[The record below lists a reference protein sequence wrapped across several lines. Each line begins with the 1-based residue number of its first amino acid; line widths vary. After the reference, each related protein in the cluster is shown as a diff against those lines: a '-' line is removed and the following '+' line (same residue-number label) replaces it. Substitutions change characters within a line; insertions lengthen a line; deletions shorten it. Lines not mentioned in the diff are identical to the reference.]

1 MADMDLRL
9 ETAGLERAMDMAEEW
24 SNSTPAFLVTR
35 TAQRIVKKTIA
46 YTPCVSQGTIDT
58 ELAVTYSPGKT
69 PTGRLSK
76 QKKNRVLS
84 FGMESNTER
93 FDQPLAILIQL
104 ARMAPGSNYN
114 ALTNNLWR
122 LPAGF
127 EMLKG
132 LDAAGR
138 QAVLQELATRMTK
151 SRHSSTHF
159 LIAGWASAARK
170 IYNLLGSYIRGD
182 SGAPPLDDGFS
193 DKAVSPKPNMSDLKY
208 LSDSGSAQVSVGN
221 MIGMIDATVNG
232 SNAENYNKALSM
244 YGIQPLQ
251 RAIDEVAVEMTK
263 HYMKKD
269 MAEMAQAFNAIR

>member
-1 MADMDLRL
+1 MADMDFRL
-9 ETAGLERAMDMAEEW
+9 ETAPLERAMDMAEEW
-24 SNSTPAFLVTR
+24 SESSPSFLAAR
-35 TAQRIVKKTIA
+35 TAQRIASKAAK
-46 YTPCVSQGTIDT
+46 YTPFVTQETIDT

-76 QKKNRVLS
+76 QKKNRVLK
-84 FGMESNTER
+84 FGFAENEDR
-93 FDQPLAILIQL
+93 FDEPLAYLIQL

-114 ALTNNLWR
+114 ATTNNRWR

-138 QAVLQELATRMTK
+138 MAVLQELATRMVK
-151 SRHSSTHF
+151 ARHSSTHF
-159 LIAGWASAARK
+159 LVSGWASAAKK

-182 SGAPPLDDGFS
+182 TGAPPLDDGFS
-193 DKAVSPKPNMSDLKY
+193 DQKVSPKPNMSDVKY
-208 LSDSGSAQVSVGN
+208 SNDRESAQVNVGN
-221 MIGMIDATVNG
+221 IIGMLDSTVNG
-232 SNAENYNKALSM
+232 SNSENYNKALSI

-251 RAIDEVAVEMTK
+251 RAIDEVAVEMTE

-269 MAEMAQAFNAIR
+269 MAEIAAALNAIR